1 MTELTRQD
9 ITDIALIKGDDGIY
23 DMEIGDDGDFVPV
36 YGFDTSII
44 ISLFVDKMANG
55 EEVVEA
61 LQRRGWI
68 GNESNDV
75 PGFEIG
81 SKLWL
86 TYQARNNAE
95 TRNQVVDAAK
105 SSLLWLVDDGYL
117 TDLNVTGALKPEGI
131 ELQIIFVRKSGK
143 IDKLYFKLWEN
154 TVL

>member
-44 ISLFVDKMANG
+44 ISLFADQMANG
-55 EEVVEA
+55 EEVVES

-68 GNESNDV
+68 GNESSDV

-86 TYQARNNAE
+86 TYQSRNNE
-95 TRNQVVDAAK
+95 DTRNQVVDAAK
-105 SSLLWLVDDGYL
+105 SSLLWLVEDGYL
-117 TDLNVTGALKPEGI
+117 TDLNVTGSLKPGGI